1 MKIKRV
7 EGGWWIEESG
17 FECTVTK
24 DGSGWFIH
32 PATILFSVEP
42 PEGVEAKIIARLCRE
57 LLACRKESRFL
68 RGDLIAAYSALA
80 DLVHLKDISSK
91 SEHYGVVKL
100 AHHPF

>member
-1 MKIKRV
+1 MKIKKV
-7 EGGWWIEESG
+7 ANGWFIEEAG
-17 FECTVTK
+17 YEWTVTK
-24 DGSGWFIH
+24 SGPAWSFH